1 MEVEDGP
8 NLRNA
13 KDGSPI
19 ATEGAK
25 RPRNDER
32 GPEAK
37 PPGLWVRRQA
47 SVIGGTRDVHGL
59 GPRRRAM
66 HPRRGCKRDRQ
77 KKTRQS
83 AKLIAR

>member
-59 GPRRRAM
+59 GAARCSREEGVRESVRR
-66 HPRRGCKRDRQ
+66 
-77 KKTRQS
+77 
-83 AKLIAR
+83 KLGNQRS